1 MINVKEISLL
11 FESIENTQGT
21 NAKKELLELALKS
34 EYSDDLKIVLN
45 HLFNPMISTGISKT
59 SWNSANTKILD
70 KEEKFNSIEELV
82 KFVQENNTGKKE
94 TVERI
99 KSFANRFETDYEQ
112 LLIYQIATKDINIGI
127 STTTVSKYIHI
138 PKFEIMLGE
147 RLNEDVDFD
156 RNYILTKKLDG
167 VNLTCF
173 KRGESITFFTRQG
186 KQVDGL
192 TDLIEQYKELPDG
205 VYFGEALYSNEDEAK
220 DRKELYRLSTGELNS
235 KRENKKISHW
245 IFDYQ
250 TLDEWDSEKFITPYS
265 NTIYTLENIFLKSK
279 LKNIKMVPF
288 VYQGTGK
295 EIAFKLLREAKENG
309 WEGLV
314 LRYSS
319 SVYQKKRSSDFI
331 KLKPFTEVDLRI
343 TGFKEFKHPNQLG
356 SFICEDDEH
365 TVKCSVGS
373 GFSKEQ
379 RFEYWQKRNSF
390 LGKIVEVQTMEITEN
405 KSGQKSLRFPV
416 FIRFRDDKNTT
427 NIM

>member
-1 MINVKEISLL
+1 MTNVKEISLL
-11 FESIENTQGT
+11 FESIEKTQGT
-21 NAKKELLELALKS
+21 NAKKELLELGLKS

-70 KEEKFNSIEELV
+70 KTEKFYSIEELV

-99 KSFANRFETDYEQ
+99 KSFANRFETGYEQ

-147 RLNEDVDFD
+147 RLNEEVDFN

-173 KRGESITFFTRQG
+173 KRGESIAFFTRQG

-192 TDLIEQYKELPDG
+192 IELTEQYKELPDG

-250 TLDEWDSEKFITPYS
+250 TLDEWDSENFVTPYS
-265 NTIYTLENIFLKSK
+265 NTIHTLENIFLKNK

-295 EIAFKLLREAKENG
+295 EIAFELLKRAKEDG

-343 TGFKEFKHPNQLG
+343 VGFKEFKHPNQLG
-356 SFICEDDEH
+356 AFICEDDEH
-365 TVKCSVGS
+365 TIKCSVGS

-379 RFEYWQKRNSF
+379 RYDFWKRKNEF
-390 LGKIVEVQTMEITEN
+390 LGKICEIQTMEITEN

-416 FIRFRDDKNTT
+416 FIRFRDDKNIT

>member
-11 FESIENTQGT
+11 FESIEKTRGT
-21 NAKKELLELALKS
+21 KAKKELLELGLNS
-34 EYSDDLKIVLN
+34 EYKDDLEKVLN

-59 SWNSANTKILD
+59 SWNKAEIGLNA
-70 KEEKFNSIEELV
+70 KFNSISELIEYIQ
-82 KFVQENNTGKKE
+82 KNNTGKN
-94 TVERI
+94 VVVSSV
-99 KSFANRFETDYEQ
+99 KSFSKKFEPFEQ
-112 LLIYQIATKDINIGI
+112 KFFYYLATKDINIGI

-192 TDLIEQYKELPDG
+192 TDLIDQYKELQDG

-250 TLDEWDSEKFITPYS
+250 TLEEWDSEKFITPYS
-265 NTIYTLENIFLKSK
+265 NTISTLENIFSKNK

-288 VYQGTGK
+288 IYQGTGK
-295 EIAFKLLREAKENG
+295 EIAFELLKKAKKDG

-331 KLKPFTEVDLRI
+331 KLKPFGEVDLRI

-365 TVKCSVGS
+365 TIKCSVGS

-379 RFEYWQKRNSF
+379 RYDFWKRKNEF

>member
-11 FESIENTQGT
+11 FESIEKTRGT
-21 NAKKELLELALKS
+21 KAKKELLELGLNS
-34 EYSDDLKIVLN
+34 EYKEDLEKVLN

-59 SWNSANTKILD
+59 SWNKAEIGLNV
-70 KEEKFNSIEELV
+70 KFNSISELIEYIQ
-82 KFVQENNTGKKE
+82 KNNTGKNI
-94 TVERI
+94 VVSSI
-99 KSFANRFETDYEQ
+99 KSFSKKFEPFEQ
-112 LLIYQIATKDINIGI
+112 KFFYYLATKDINIGI

-192 TDLIEQYKELPDG
+192 ADLTEQYKELPDG

-250 TLDEWDSEKFITPYS
+250 TLEEWDSEKFITPYS
-265 NTIYTLENIFLKSK
+265 NTIRTLENIFSKNK
-279 LKNIKMVPF
+279 LKNIKMVPLI
-288 VYQGTGK
+288 YQGTGK
-295 EIAFKLLREAKENG
+295 EIAFELLKKAKKDG

-319 SVYQKKRSSDFI
+319 SVYQKKRSSDFV
-331 KLKPFTEVDLRI
+331 KLKPFVEVDLRI

-365 TVKCSVGS
+365 TIKCSVGS

-379 RFEYWQKRNSF
+379 RYDFWKRKNEF

>member
-11 FESIENTQGT
+11 FEGIEKTSGT
-21 NAKKELLELALKS
+21 KAKRELLELGLNS
-34 EYSDDLKIVLN
+34 EYKEDLEKVLN

-59 SWNSANTKILD
+59 SWNKAEIGLNA
-70 KEEKFNSIEELV
+70 KFESISELIEYIQ
-82 KFVQENNTGKKE
+82 KNNTGKNI
-94 TVERI
+94 VVSSI
-99 KSFANRFETDYEQ
+99 KSFSKKFEPFEQ
-112 LLIYQIATKDINIGI
+112 KFFYYLATKDINIGI

-192 TDLIEQYKELPDG
+192 TDLTEQYKELPDG

-250 TLDEWDSEKFITPYS
+250 TLEEWDSEKFITPYS
-265 NTIYTLENIFLKSK
+265 NTISTLENIFSKSK
-279 LKNIKMVPF
+279 FKNIKMVPF
-288 VYQGTGK
+288 IYQGTGK
-295 EIAFKLLREAKENG
+295 EIAFELLKKAKKDG

-319 SVYQKKRSSDFI
+319 SVYQKKRSSDFV

-379 RFEYWQKRNSF
+379 RYDFWKRKNEF

-416 FIRFRDDKNTT
+416 FIRFRDDKNNT